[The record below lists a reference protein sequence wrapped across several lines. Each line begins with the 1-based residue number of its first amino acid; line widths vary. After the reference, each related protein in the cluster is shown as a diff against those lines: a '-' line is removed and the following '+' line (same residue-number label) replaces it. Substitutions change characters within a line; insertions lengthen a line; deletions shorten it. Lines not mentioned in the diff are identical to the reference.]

1 MDMWNIQLKVDPT
14 DSLLQTEDMAL
25 IYFVR
30 RDLQDQGDLPIES
43 LWELPAVQKIMK
55 IQNEDGSWTYPGK
68 SKEKYPHV
76 NYSLIETF
84 RNLGILI
91 EKFGFSIHHSRCRKA
106 AEYCFS
112 CQSEE
117 GDFRGIYENQYSP
130 NYTAAI
136 MELLIKAGYARDHR
150 IEKGFTWLLSV
161 RQSDGGWAIP
171 IRTHGV
177 GNTIHW
183 FSKNTSSEP
192 LYPDIS
198 LPFSHMVTG
207 VVLRAF
213 AAHPRYGRSVQ
224 AYRAGELLASR
235 FFLKDA
241 YPDRGNESY
250 WKKSSFP
257 FWFTDIVS
265 ALDSLSLMGFRKEH
279 PQVKK
284 GLEWLKTTQQENGIF
299 NLKLLRSGGNKNMKY
314 WITLAICRIY
324 KRLFL

>member
-1 MDMWNIQLKVDPT
+1 MDMWNIQLKVDPI
-14 DSLLQTEDMAL
+14 DSLLQTEDKAL
-25 IYFVR
+25 NYFVR
-30 RDLQDQGDLPIES
+30 RDLQDQEGLPIES
-43 LWELPAVQKIMK
+43 LWELPAVQKILK
-55 IQNEDGSWTYPGK
+55 KQNEDGSWNYPGK

-76 NYSLIETF
+76 IYSLIETF

-91 EKFGFSIHHSRCRKA
+91 EKFGFSRHHSRCRKA

-112 CQSEE
+112 CQDEE

-136 MELLIKAGYARDHR
+136 MELLIKAGYSRDHR
-150 IEKGFTWLLSV
+150 IEKGFTWLLSM

-183 FSKNTSSEP
+183 FSKNKPSEP
-192 LYPDIS
+192 LHPDIS
-198 LPFSHMVTG
+198 QPFSHLVTG
-207 VVLRAF
+207 VVLRTF
-213 AAHPRYGRSVQ
+213 AAHRRYGRSVE
-224 AYRAGELLASR
+224 AHRAGELLASR

-284 GLEWLKTTQQENGIF
+284 GLEWLKTTQQENGVF
-299 NLKLLRSGGNKNMKY
+299 NLKLLRSGGDKNTKY
-314 WITLAICRIY
+314 WTTLAICRIY